1 MIAQTN
7 RVDLHTHSSASD
19 GTDSPREL
27 VAHARELGLR
37 AIALT
42 DHDTVD
48 GVKEAL
54 AAGAEYGV
62 EVLPGIGIF
71 RRLPGHWRPRP
82 GLPGGIQTL
91 QLYRRSLTGSSRS
104 GRPATKPLWT
114 SWPQTATPSPFRS

>member
-54 AAGAEYGV
+54 AAGEEYGV
-62 EVLPGIGIF
+62 EVLPGIEISADYLDTGAHVLGYLVDPDSPALQEVIDWF
-71 RRLPGHWRPRP
+71 
-82 GLPGGIQTL
+82 IQERETRNQAIVDKL
-91 QLYRRSLTGSSRS
+91 AADG
-104 GRPATKPLWT
+104 
-114 SWPQTATPSPFRS
+114 